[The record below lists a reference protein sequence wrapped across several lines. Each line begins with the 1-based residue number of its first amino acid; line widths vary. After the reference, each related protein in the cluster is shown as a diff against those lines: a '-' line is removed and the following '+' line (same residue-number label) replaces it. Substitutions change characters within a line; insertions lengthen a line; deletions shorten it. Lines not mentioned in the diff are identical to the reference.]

1 MKKKPAEL
9 NGQQLGNLLARYKN
23 HFKPPQA
30 SVVKECIEVIKSVS
44 GIDLEQKHLIYT
56 VSSRT
61 LSVQASSLIRS
72 ELKTHQ
78 EAISFEL
85 QKRLGAHNA
94 PKVII

>member
-1 MKKKPAEL
+1 MEKKPAQE

-23 HFKPPQA
+23 RFTPPQA
-30 SVVKECIEVIKSVS
+30 SVVKECLEVIERVS
-44 GIDLEQKHLIYT
+44 GISLEQKHLTYT

-61 LSVQASSLIRS
+61 LVVQTSSMIRS
-72 ELKTHQ
+72 ELKTHHA
-78 EAISFEL
+78 AITAEL